1 MLLEQSLT
9 QNEHMKVIE
18 STDEDEP
25 DNKLNDS
32 LMQDSKFRSGSI
44 QESLKDQLE
53 DITGIQMNSN
63 INEISYNKVIDQC
76 NETDSDV
83 AEFFNSIIANDL
95 K

>member
-1 MLLEQSLT
+1 MLLEQSFT

-44 QESLKDQLE
+44 QESLKD
-53 DITGIQMNSN
+53 
-63 INEISYNKVIDQC
+63 
-76 NETDSDV
+76 
-83 AEFFNSIIANDL
+83 
-95 K
+95 